1 MADQVITKQ
10 ELIDAQKDAQTLEDA
25 VNGEPGKLIKSRTGR
40 EFYSLASVPQI
51 NTMTREEVAAAVT
64 PKANKVDVDTALSN
78 LSTTANKY
86 YSTLA
91 AANADIANIALNQ
104 SVTIGEE
111 ANSGLWEKKITGAT
125 SLTKSPYDPLMQ
137 AKNLVDALKS
147 ASDLEDSKL
156 NTGITN
162 LRNDFDSI
170 AQKTA
175 NLYNN
180 QNLINHPNAGFFLS
194 DFIAVESGQRYK
206 KTRTDGVKDD
216 VHHVQAFDANKQ
228 PVVVE
233 NGFSYWQNA
242 AWHTTGIVIPENVA
256 FVRVAVSVETKDIL
270 MFTRFDVD
278 TSSYI
283 PHRIVEIH
291 KESLL
296 AEVATTEKLAHI
308 GEVLLDQK
316 LNLFNPLTI
325 SKGYWPN
332 NYINFTPSESYW
344 TSDFIAVDAGKEYV
358 RLGSGFTSGFFVYAF
373 DSHYFPML
381 VNGSKSYWDAG
392 ILGPIPDG
400 VAYVK
405 LIFGANQQHEFGFIE
420 KDRTGVSGAVFNEK
434 IRFAGTDRVLTSKEI
449 VNEID
454 KLANINAITQKT
466 ANLYNNQNLINH
478 PTPEFFLSDFIAV
491 ESGQRYKKTRTD
503 GVKDDVHHV
512 QAFDANKQPVVVENG
527 FSYWQNAAW
536 HTTGIVIPENVT
548 FVRVVVNSST
558 KDILMFTR
566 FDVDTSSY
574 IPYVRLGDDLL
585 KLLKNETGNE
595 AVSVTHH
602 HNVDLIGSIEY
613 QLFDTDYAHLISY
626 GQSLSTGNEADRAI
640 TTTAVARTYMIGDRV
655 WIDNGNNG
663 ANVLNPLVASL
674 YGQNGEA
681 PIVSASQVFRKLLDK
696 HHPHNSVDLIGTSC
710 GYSGRSIEELSKE
723 STNGTNHYTQNFITA
738 LNRAKSIADANS
750 KTISCPALIWM
761 QGEYNYTSRT
771 GRGLTIGSDAT
782 NNKETYKSLLMIL
795 KNNMQ
800 ADVMSIYGQTKNPL
814 FFMYQVA
821 GGYINLDNMPI
832 NMAMIE
838 FEAEND
844 DVIFMNPT
852 YPVPD
857 YGGGHLSANGYRWY
871 GEYIAKQL
879 SASLFQHKSSV
890 VTQMRDVKV
899 FGKKILIECQVPNP
913 PLVIDTFTTQAV
925 ASNGFKVWDESGT
938 LTILSVKIINGIAI
952 ELTLNRE
959 LGTNP
964 AISYAGKDRSGS
976 GNVRDSD
983 RYASGLIYESDDG
996 FRAPTYMPK
1005 DAKNVIL
1012 DGKKLPMQNW
1022 LVAFYKELTQAS

>member
-180 QNLINHPNAGFFLS
+180 QNLINHPNAG
-194 DFIAVESGQRYK
+194 
-206 KTRTDGVKDD
+206 
-216 VHHVQAFDANKQ
+216 
-228 PVVVE
+228 
-233 NGFSYWQNA
+233 
-242 AWHTTGIVIPENVA
+242 
-256 FVRVAVSVETKDIL
+256 
-270 MFTRFDVD
+270 
-278 TSSYI
+278 
-283 PHRIVEIH
+283 
-291 KESLL
+291 
-296 AEVATTEKLAHI
+296 
-308 GEVLLDQK
+308 
-316 LNLFNPLTI
+316 
-325 SKGYWPN
+325 
-332 NYINFTPSESYW
+332 
-344 TSDFIAVDAGKEYV
+344 
-358 RLGSGFTSGFFVYAF
+358 
-373 DSHYFPML
+373 
-381 VNGSKSYWDAG
+381 
-392 ILGPIPDG
+392 
-400 VAYVK
+400 
-405 LIFGANQQHEFGFIE
+405 
-420 KDRTGVSGAVFNEK
+420 
-434 IRFAGTDRVLTSKEI
+434 
-449 VNEID
+449 
-454 KLANINAITQKT
+454 
-466 ANLYNNQNLINH
+466 
-478 PTPEFFLSDFIAV
+478 FFLSDFIAV